1 MRIHVTPKAKDNPP
15 YYFQIETM
23 ADFFRKHKIAFGVG
37 AGVVLVLAAI
47 AVVVSLQAFVAVVVF
62 TNVETKVKV
71 EAVDCSA
78 TSVADI
84 KSREVTVKPGRHT
97 VRMMMMAVPKEMNIT
112 VVPMVTEDQNILP
125 IVQLM
130 EVYHRNMLR
139 RVDLKSPDPL
149 PMLKANTAFRIPADK
164 AGC

>member
-1 MRIHVTPKAKDNPP
+1 
-15 YYFQIETM
+15 M

-47 AVVVSLQAFVAVVVF
+47 AVVVSLQAFVAVVVD

-97 VRMMMMAVPKEMNIT
+97 VRMMMMAVPKEMRIT
-112 VVPMVTEDQNILP
+112 AFPMVTEDQNILP
-125 IVQLM
+125 VIQLM
-130 EVYHRNMLR
+130 EVYHRNMRR
-139 RVDLKSPDPL
+139 RVDLKSSDPK
-149 PMLKANTAFRIPADK
+149 PMGPIGTVLRIPADK